1 MPSPFVGMDPYL
13 EDSAIFPDLHDSVI
27 FCLRQTINELLPPP
41 YFASIGSR
49 AWIETSH
56 RPIGPDVKVLEPRP
70 TPNGGLHRSGG
81 GGGVAV
87 AETPACEPV
96 VIKVHHDEWREPF
109 LEIKTQA
116 GGDRLVTT
124 VEVLS
129 MINKTPGETGRTLYL
144 QKQKEILE
152 SKVHLVEIDLLRGGK
167 HSTAV
172 PRDLVE
178 AKAGLFEYHICI
190 HLFDKWEDYFV
201 YPCRLGVKLPTIA
214 VPLLP
219 GDGAISVDLQSI
231 LDRVYDTGHYD
242 RQVRYKETAP
252 VPPLTAE
259 QKQWAEAVLQEKG
272 MFP

>member
-13 EDSAIFPDLHDSVI
+13 EDPAIFPDLHDSVI

-49 AWIETSH
+49 AWIETAH
-56 RPIGPDVKVLEPRP
+56 RPIGPDVKVLEPRLGS
-70 TPNGGLHRSGG
+70 NGGVRQAGA

-87 AETPACEPV
+87 AEEMATDPV
-96 VIKVHHDEWREPF
+96 LITVHPYELREPF

-129 MINKTPGETGRTLYL
+129 MINKTPGETGRSLYL
-144 QKQKEILE
+144 QKQREVLE

-178 AKAGLFEYHICI
+178 AKTGPFDYHVCV
-190 HLFDKWEDYFV
+190 HHFDRWQDFFV
-201 YPCRLGVKLPTIA
+201 YPRKLGVRLPVIA
-214 VPLLP
+214 IPLLP
-219 GDGAISVDLQSI
+219 GDGGVNVDLQVI
-231 LDRVYDTGHYD
+231 LNTVYDTGHYE
-242 RQVRYKETAP
+242 RQVRYKEVTP
-252 VPPLTAE
+252 VPPLSPE
-259 QKQWAEAVLQEKG
+259 QKQWADTVLREQG
-272 MFP
+272 IL

>member
-13 EDSAIFPDLHDSVI
+13 EDPAIFPDLHDSVI
-27 FCLRQTINELLPPP
+27 FVCAKRSMSFCRLRISPALDQE
-41 YFASIGSR
+41 

-116 GGDRLVTT
+116 AGDRLVTT

-214 VPLLP
+214 SACSYQETVPFPSIYRQSWIGFMTQDIMIARTAIGNSRPCLP
-219 GDGAISVDLQSI
+219 
-231 LDRVYDTGHYD
+231 
-242 RQVRYKETAP
+242 
-252 VPPLTAE
+252 
-259 QKQWAEAVLQEKG
+259 
-272 MFP
+272 